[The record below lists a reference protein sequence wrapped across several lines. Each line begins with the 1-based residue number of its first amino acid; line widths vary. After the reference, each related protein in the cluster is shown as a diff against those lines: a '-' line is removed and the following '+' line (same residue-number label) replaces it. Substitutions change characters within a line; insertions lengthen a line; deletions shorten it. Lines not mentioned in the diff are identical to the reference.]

1 MSGPGTGGAGL
12 GVGVGGTGSGL
23 GCGSG
28 SGVGTGG
35 TGSVGVGGVGSGRGV
50 GGSGSIGGMTMDLP
64 YPRRGPGNRYGTAG
78 RRRYGRAVLSPEVRA
93 YYECG
98 EEDTRLS
105 AGGGRL
111 EWARTWELLE
121 RHLPPPPAV
130 LLDVGGGPGAYAVPL
145 ALAGYEV
152 HLVDAMPLHVEQ
164 AGRAA
169 ETAAAPL
176 ASAVVGDARA
186 LPAPDATADAVL
198 LLGPLY
204 HLLETAERAA
214 ALAEARR
221 VLRPGGVL
229 VGVAISRFAS
239 LYDGLRQGWAADHP
253 GIVESGLHTG
263 THRNPEALPGRFT
276 TAHFARPDE
285 LAAEV
290 TGAGFELAALVAVEG
305 PGSWLPEVDDWLDD
319 PGRRDWLL
327 RTIRRVEAEP
337 SLLGASAHVLAV
349 GQAPEPTARRR
360 G

>member
-1 MSGPGTGGAGL
+1 
-12 GVGVGGTGSGL
+12 
-23 GCGSG
+23 
-28 SGVGTGG
+28 
-35 TGSVGVGGVGSGRGV
+35 
-50 GGSGSIGGMTMDLP
+50 
-64 YPRRGPGNRYGTAG
+64 
-78 RRRYGRAVLSPEVRA
+78 VLSPEVRA

-105 AGGGRL
+105 AGAGRL

-121 RHLPPPPAV
+121 RHLPPAPAV

-164 AGRAA
+164 ARRAA
-169 ETAAAPL
+169 DAACAPL
-176 ASAVVGDARA
+176 ASAVVGDARSLA
-186 LPAPDATADAVL
+186 AADATADAVL

-204 HLLETAERAA
+204 HLLESAERAA

-229 VGVAISRFAS
+229 VAVAISRFAS
-239 LYDGLRQGWAADHP
+239 LHDGLQRGWAAAHP
-253 GIVESGLHTG
+253 GIVDSGLHTG
-263 THRNPEALPGRFT
+263 THRNPDAQPGRFT
-276 TAHFARPDE
+276 TAHFARPEE

-290 TGAGFELAALVAVEG
+290 TAAGFALAALVAVEG
-305 PGSWLPEVDDWLDD
+305 PASWLDGVEDWLDD
-319 PGRRDWLL
+319 PPRRDWLL

-337 SLLGASAHVLAV
+337 SLLGASSHLLAV
-349 GQAPEPTARRR
+349 GHAP